1 VNVPAPTLP
10 AATADAPSATND
22 ECAAINERNAARHR
36 EIDTMI
42 RTILLTAAVAAPLAL
57 PAMAEAPQNPAA
69 TNAAEHHKLKGNL
82 FNEQQAR
89 EHLSRLGYTGISDLS
104 KDENGTWRGTAT
116 KNGKLQQVAVDV
128 KGNPAQ

>member
-1 VNVPAPTLP
+1 
-10 AATADAPSATND
+10 
-22 ECAAINERNAARHR
+22 
-36 EIDTMI
+36 MI
-42 RTILLTAAVAAPLAL
+42 RTLLLTAAVAAPLAL
-57 PAMAEAPQNPAA
+57 PALAEAPQNPAA
-69 TNAAEHHKLKGNL
+69 TNASEQHKLKGNL

-116 KNGKLQQVAVDV
+116 KDGQLKQVAVDV